1 MVFSTRQKLVV
12 IFLLVYW
19 PALFILAHIPIPL
32 LIRRAGVSDKCIH
45 FLAYLILVFLL
56 WFATNPDKKVIWRK
70 AAAWWVFAAMI
81 GYGIADELSQS
92 YVGRTCD
99 VRDFG
104 ADVAGVVAGLVVLSL
119 FTFWPASLLVAA
131 VTIFGLTNV
140 SRANL
145 AELLPVTNAAFHL
158 FSYAIFTMLWLQ
170 LVNLRLAS
178 KPPQLIWLITASALP
193 AGFLLVVKLFSTI
206 LGRDFRFLDVILA
219 AGGIVAV
226 VVTIYLTT
234 LFRQRLAGD
243 SQTTA
248 L

>member
-145 AELLPVTNAAFHL
+145 AELLPITNASFHL

-178 KPPQLIWLITASALP
+178 KPPQLIWLIIASALP
-193 AGFLLVVKLFSTI
+193 AGFLLAVRLFSTI
-206 LGRDFRFLDVILA
+206 LGRDFRFLDVMLSMV
-219 AGGIVAV
+219 GIAAV
-226 VVTIYLTT
+226 VATVYLTT

>member
-1 MVFSTRQKLVV
+1 MGFSRRQKLILISLV
-12 IFLLVYW
+12 VYW
-19 PALFILAHIPIPL
+19 LALFILAHIPIPL
-32 LIRRAGVSDKCIH
+32 FVRRAGVSDKCIH

-56 WFATNPDKKVIWRK
+56 WFATNPDKKVNWRR
-70 AAAWWVFAAMI
+70 ATAWWVPLAVI
-81 GYGIADELSQS
+81 GYGVADELLQGC
-92 YVGRTCD
+92 VGRSCD
-99 VRDFG
+99 VRDFA

-119 FTFWPASLLVAA
+119 FTFWPAALLVAG
-131 VTIFGLTNV
+131 VTIFGLTNI

-145 AELLPVTNAAFHL
+145 AELLPTANAIFHL
-158 FSYAIFTMLWLQ
+158 FGYAIFTMLWLQ

-178 KPPQLIWLITASALP
+178 KPPQLIWLIIASALP
-193 AGFLLVVKLFSTI
+193 AGFLLVVRLFSTI